1 MGSLNKF
8 CQLQTP
14 WDLWRLANQ
23 IASSMSDEDL
33 LSRGQDFVQKLQEA
47 LVASTFALVFQE
59 HISPV
64 QIRMAKVHEKLLD
77 FELISQENSA
87 FPFELT
93 TAYPPDY
100 KIREEYKNGRRP
112 SFPMHAM
119 TGTPMNPEWIA
130 PVICKKTEKARRID
144 GFNGHLLVYVNIHGG
159 GPVGR
164 GLEELMD
171 LISDS
176 ETIWQSIWLIRGI
189 PDLVSTGTVLLCNS
203 FGLGCEEREWLHIK
217 ENNGLKRLVDE

>member
-1 MGSLNKF
+1 M
-8 CQLQTP
+8 LQAP
-14 WDLWRLANQ
+14 WDLWCLAKQ
-23 IASSMSDEDL
+23 TASPMSNEDL
-33 LSRGQDFVQKLQEA
+33 LSRGKDFKQKLQET
-47 LVASTFALVFQE
+47 LVAFTFALVFQE

-77 FELISQENSA
+77 FELISQKDTSLK
-87 FPFELT
+87 FEIT

-112 SFPMHAM
+112 FFPMQALS
-119 TGTPMNPEWIA
+119 GTLMKPEWIA

-144 GFNGHLLVYVNIHGG
+144 GFNGHLLVYVNIQGG

-164 GLEELMD
+164 GLEELKD

-176 ETIWQSIWLIRGI
+176 ESLWRSIWLFRGI
-189 PDLVSTGTVLLCNS
+189 PDLAATGTVLLCNS
-203 FGLGCEEREWLHIK
+203 YGLLCEEWDWLHI
-217 ENNGLKRLVDE
+217 NG